1 MKPVRRALLMAGV
14 GGAAAAAGY
23 FANAWRIGA
32 LGPAVKEGDVAA
44 AILGSTL
51 QTLDGAPQPLATWR
65 GRILVINY
73 WATWCA
79 PCREEIPL
87 FVRLQQEYAA
97 KNVQFIGIAI
107 DQVDKVRDFAKEF
120 KVDYPLLI
128 AGLGAVELSRK
139 AGNKAGVLPY
149 TLVLDASGKIA
160 ASLVGGISEARM
172 RAELAPLL

>member
-1 MKPVRRALLMAGV
+1 MAGI
-14 GGAAAAAGY
+14 GGVAAAAGY

-32 LGPAVKEGDVAA
+32 VGQAPGDDVAA

-51 QTLDGAPQPLATWR
+51 QSLDGAPQTLAGLR

-97 KNVQFIGIAI
+97 KNVQFVGIAV
-107 DQVDKVRDFAKEF
+107 DQADKVRSFAKEF
-120 KVDYPLLI
+120 NINYPLLI
-128 AGLGAVELSRK
+128 AGLDAVELSRK

-149 TLVLDASGKIA
+149 TLILDRSGKIA
-160 ASLVGGISEARM
+160 AGLVGGISEARM
-172 RAELAPLL
+172 RAQLTPLL

>member
-1 MKPVRRALLMAGV
+1 MTPVRRALLMAGI

-32 LGPAVKEGDVAA
+32 LGPAADGDVAA

-51 QTLDGAPQPLATWR
+51 QSLDGAPQTLAVWR
-65 GRILVINY
+65 GRVLVINY

-87 FVRLQQEYAA
+87 FVRLQQEYAS
-97 KNVQFIGIAI
+97 KKVQFIGIAI
-107 DQVDKVRDFAKEF
+107 DQTDKVREFAKEF
-120 KVDYPLLI
+120 NINYPLLI
-128 AGLGAVELSRK
+128 AGIDAVELSRK

-149 TLVLDASGKIA
+149 TLVLDRSGKIA
-160 ASLVGGISEARM
+160 SSMVGGVSEVTM
-172 RAELAPLL
+172 RAQLAPLL